1 MKEKYSQLRAMLA
14 ITKASLKATFRS
26 PSAVVFSIGFPLI
39 FILVFGFIGEGS
51 GFSLDVALD
60 KSSDTSSQVY
70 TILKQ
75 IQGIHFV
82 NKPYSLL
89 KENLEKGNITAIINI
104 KKNQSENTANIIQL
118 KSSQAVKPQDLQLLQ
133 SILNSVIS
141 NINRSTYPPA
151 PTIPQIDAKL
161 PKI

>member
-60 KSSDTSSQVY
+60 KSGDTSNQVY
-70 TILKQ
+70 TTLKQ

-82 NKPYSLL
+82 NKPDSLL

-104 KKNQSENTANIIQL
+104 KKKPSENHA
-118 KSSQAVKPQDLQLLQ
+118 
-133 SILNSVIS
+133 
-141 NINRSTYPPA
+141 
-151 PTIPQIDAKL
+151 
-161 PKI
+161 